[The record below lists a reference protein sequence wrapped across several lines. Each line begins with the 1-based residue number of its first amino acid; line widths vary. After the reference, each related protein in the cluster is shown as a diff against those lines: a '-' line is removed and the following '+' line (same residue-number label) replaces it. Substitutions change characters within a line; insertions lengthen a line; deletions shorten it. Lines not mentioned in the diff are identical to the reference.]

1 MLRKSRKQLTI
12 RFLHR
17 TVLFLVSFST
27 GLVLF
32 FIFGNIQ
39 EFLDSTQSL
48 ILAVFSATTLIA
60 FMLSTVLI
68 VIELILLLV
77 KKRKLYIS
85 LLSVS
90 FLCLIYSLILTI
102 LSHTIIILSHGF

>member
-32 FIFGNIQ
+32 FIFGNVQ

-48 ILAVFSATTLIA
+48 ILGVISATTLIT
-60 FMLSTVLI
+60 FILSIVLI
-68 VIELILLLV
+68 VTEIVLLCI
-77 KKRKLYIS
+77 KKWKLYIS

-90 FLCLIYSLILTI
+90 IFCLIYSLILAI
-102 LSHTIIILSHGF
+102 LSHTILILSRGF

>member
-32 FIFGNIQ
+32 FIFGNLQ

-48 ILAVFSATTLIA
+48 ILSVLSASTLITLI
-60 FMLSTVLI
+60 LSLVLI
-68 VIELILLLV
+68 ITEIILFFV
-77 KKRKLYIS
+77 KKWKLYIS
-85 LLSVS
+85 MLSVS
-90 FLCLIYSLILTI
+90 FFCLIYSSILAI
-102 LSHTIIILSHGF
+102 LSHTILILSRGF

>member
-27 GLVLF
+27 GLFLF
-32 FIFGNIQ
+32 FIFGNVQ

-48 ILAVFSATTLIA
+48 ILEVLSGTSLVTLI
-60 FMLSTVLI
+60 LSIALI
-68 VIELILLLV
+68 VTEIVLLIV
-77 KKRKLYIS
+77 KKWKLYIS
-85 LLSVS
+85 LISVS
-90 FLCLIYSLILTI
+90 FLCMIYSLLLSI
-102 LSHTIIILSHGF
+102 LSHTIIILSRGF

>member
-1 MLRKSRKQLTI
+1 
-12 RFLHR
+12 
-17 TVLFLVSFST
+17 LVSFST

>member
-32 FIFGNIQ
+32 FIFGNLQ

-48 ILAVFSATTLIA
+48 ILEVLSVVSLVTLI
-60 FMLSTVLI
+60 LSIALI
-68 VIELILLLV
+68 VTEIVLFIV
-77 KKRKLYIS
+77 KKWKLYLS
-85 LLSVS
+85 LISVS
-90 FLCLIYSLILTI
+90 FFCLIYSLLLSI
-102 LSHTIIILSHGF
+102 LSHTIIILSRGF